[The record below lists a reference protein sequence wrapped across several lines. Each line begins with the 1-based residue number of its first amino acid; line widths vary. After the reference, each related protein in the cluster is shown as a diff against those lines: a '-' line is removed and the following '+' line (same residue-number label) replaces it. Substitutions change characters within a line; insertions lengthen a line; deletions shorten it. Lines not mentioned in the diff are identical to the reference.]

1 MLELGKY
8 NENELSTVRFLLQ
21 VMEMLGFK
29 CRSSLDVLSITRE
42 LEVFQEIHL
51 FSFAKSPNP
60 FCKLAKTKKNS
71 PCFLQG
77 YDFF

>member
-1 MLELGKY
+1 MKMSCLLC
-8 NENELSTVRFLLQ
+8 VFLLQ

-42 LEVFQEIHL
+42 LEVFQEMHL